1 MHGNK
6 DWMSSHRCLPAIIFP
21 IIMNKFGFDKIHRMA
36 SDFIHAL
43 IINIFDILG
52 RKMKGRAKSG
62 TNKFLEN
69 IINALH
75 ISII

>member
-6 DWMSSHRCLPAIIFP
+6 DWMSSHWCLSAIIFP

-43 IINIFDILG
+43 IINIFDILVL
-52 RKMKGRAKSG
+52 KMKGRAKSG
-62 TNKFLEN
+62 TIKFLEN